1 MSKLILSF
9 ILVIAV
15 FLRLYQLENIPPHPT
30 LDEVSIGYNAYSILK
45 TGADEYGTKFPILL
59 RAYDDWRPALY
70 VYLVIPFVKLFGLG
84 IFAVRFPSVIL
95 SILTIFAS
103 YFLVKTLVVKYKK
116 SFAEIV
122 SLATAFLL
130 AISPWHIYMSR
141 LGHEVNGSLAF
152 FIFGF
157 YFLVRY
163 LNIQKPKMVVLLF
176 SAICFA
182 LSFDFYQSAKIFIP
196 LFLLLIAFLF
206 RKKLLQFKKNLML
219 PIVIG
224 FLMILPVVIEGL
236 TPNGLIRFKT
246 TSIIAANPQVVSE
259 SAKQLL
265 KDKETNNYL
274 GLILHNRRVGYSLL
288 VGEAYVSHFNPN
300 WLAGN
305 AGFDIFKAPGKGL
318 LYGFELALILIGVVF
333 ILRTKLLDVSYKIVL
348 FGWGLIAVIPAA
360 ITTDAPHAMRIL
372 NILPLPQILGA
383 FGLGYLFGLV
393 TRQKYQIKLF
403 VVGIFILL
411 LSLNIYAFYKSYFIE
426 LPKKQ
431 GNHFSYGVL
440 QALEEV
446 RRLED
451 KYLKI
456 VVSSQGILSDSYMF
470 YLFTTK
476 FDPSTYQK
484 QGGTISGGFASTH
497 TIGKYHFQNP
507 SSIKVA
513 EPNTLYVLDS
523 KEFIPGTSIISK
535 VTFRDGKD
543 SIIISDKK

>member
-1 MSKLILSF
+1 MSKWILSF
-9 ILVIAV
+9 ILVLAV
-15 FLRLYQLENIPPHPT
+15 FLRLYQLENVPPHPT

-70 VYLVIPFVKLFGLG
+70 VYFVIPFVQLFGLG

-95 SILTIFAS
+95 SILTIFTS
-103 YFLVKTLVVKYKK
+103 YFLVKALVAKYNK
-116 SFAEIV
+116 SFAEVI

-130 AISPWHIYMSR
+130 TISPWHIYMSR

-157 YFLVRY
+157 YFLARY
-163 LNIQKPKMVVLLF
+163 LNIQKPKINLLVI
-176 SAICFA
+176 SSICFA

-196 LFLLLIAFLF
+196 LFLFLIAFLF
-206 RKKLLQFKKNLML
+206 RKKLLQFKKHLIL

-224 FLMILPVVIEGL
+224 FLIILPVVIEGL

-288 VGEAYVSHFNPN
+288 VGEAYVSHFNPR

-318 LYGFELALILIGVVF
+318 LYGFELVLILIGIVF

-383 FGLGYLFGLV
+383 FGLAYLFGFV

-411 LSLNIYAFYKSYFIE
+411 FSLNIYSFCKSYFIE

-440 QALEEV
+440 PALEEV
-446 RRLED
+446 KRLED
-451 KYLKI
+451 KYSKI

-476 FDPSTYQK
+476 FDPSAYQK
-484 QGGTISGGFASTH
+484 QGGTVSGGFASTH
-497 TIGKYHFQNP
+497 IIGKYHFQNP

-535 VTFRDGKD
+535 VKFQDGKD
-543 SIIISDKK
+543 SIIISDRK